1 LYKLS
6 KIWENLRKHFF
17 YLVDCSKFVPSLKNK
32 SMTNNEQKLSEI
44 LDNQYDQESEKIF
57 QHIVEM
63 GVAAFQKTSPLFK
76 YKDTDL
82 LNKLIEHFESKEEYE
97 KCAKLQKV
105 QWCLKASE

>member
-1 LYKLS
+1 
-6 KIWENLRKHFF
+6 
-17 YLVDCSKFVPSLKNK
+17 
-32 SMTNNEQKLSEI
+32 MTNNEQKLSEI
-44 LDNQYDQESEKIF
+44 LDKQYDQESEKIF

-76 YKDTDL
+76 YKDTGL